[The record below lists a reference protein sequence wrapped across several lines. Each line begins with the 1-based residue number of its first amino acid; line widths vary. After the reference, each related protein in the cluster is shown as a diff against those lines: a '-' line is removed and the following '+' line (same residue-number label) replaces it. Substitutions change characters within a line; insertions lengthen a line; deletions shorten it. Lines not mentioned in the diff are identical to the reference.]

1 MTSMPSRHVLLIE
14 SNTSG
19 TGADFVARSLALRLT
34 PILITVD
41 PTKYSSLG
49 FPDVQT
55 VEVEKTSPDV
65 ILSTLAD
72 HGIDQ
77 ATVVGVTSSSDA
89 GALAAAVLAR
99 RMGLP
104 GPDPAAVE
112 TARDKY
118 SARRAL
124 ADTTLNP
131 WFADAGK
138 VDWAESLRRC
148 PDGLVAKPQSGTG
161 SMEVSIIRA
170 PEDLPASAPTPGQM
184 LLEERVPGTEY
195 SAEFIGSVCLGV
207 CLKRT
212 NGLGLELGHEFPASD
227 DADLQNQLIRAATQ
241 AMSALELDGC
251 AAHVEL
257 IRDVRTGGIKV
268 VEINPRLAGGRIPD
282 LVRLATNCDPII
294 ETIRLATEPGYNP
307 SDIKPLRGAAIEFMV
322 RQVGEAPQ
330 PDGLEQAWNS
340 VGVVDLE
347 VYPHRLQDLDTP
359 VNGDFRDRIGHVICV
374 GGTGVLASRY
384 ASEAVRRVP
393 WGSTAAV
400 IEGEPGGTTLVDWT
414 REHDKRPVGLVR
426 GTEPSHEF
434 LSHRLQATGHLAE
447 EVIDGREVP
456 GRPRTAKALR
466 NRLAQRYH
474 TMRRALMGTARTRA
488 KEFFVYDKLSSPRS
502 QRVFVNLA
510 LAPDGALPSEPRMDY
525 IVFKGCGV
533 VPKRLLDQAHPPIL
547 NIHGGWLPNYRGNHC
562 YFYAYYH
569 EATGRDPELLVGST
583 LHEVTPKVDD
593 GTILDYS
600 RTPAATAQSVE
611 HAYCMGE
618 LISFE
623 RFIRSLHFPAP
634 RRFARNAQVPND
646 VRRHQPKESSKL
658 YLTKDR
664 TPREEVKLGLRTM
677 RLPFDKWLYRKKQ
690 ITTAKEGV

>member
-1 MTSMPSRHVLLIE
+1 MTSTPPRYVLLIE

-19 TGADFVARSLALRLT
+19 TGADFVSRSRALGLT
-34 PILITVD
+34 PILVTVD
-41 PTKYSSLG
+41 STKYSSIG
-49 FPDVQT
+49 FPEVQV

-65 ILSTLAD
+65 ILSTLVD

-77 ATVVGVTSSSDA
+77 TTVVGVTSSSDA
-89 GALAAAVLAR
+89 GAFAAAALAR

-118 SARRAL
+118 AARRAL

-131 WFADAGK
+131 CFADAGE

-148 PDGLVAKPQSGTG
+148 PDGLVAKPQRGTG

-170 PEDLPASAPTPGQM
+170 PEDLPASVPSPGQM
-184 LLEERVPGTEY
+184 LLEERVPGAEY
-195 SAEFIGSVCLGV
+195 SAEFLGSICLGV

-212 NGLGLELGHEFPASD
+212 NGLGIELGHEFPASD
-227 DADLQNQLIRAATQ
+227 DEDLLHQLTRAATQ

-257 IRDVRTGGIKV
+257 IRDVRTGHIKV
-268 VEINPRLAGGRIPD
+268 IEINPRLAGGRIPD

-294 ETIRLATEPGYNP
+294 ETIRLATEPGYR
-307 SDIKPLRGAAIEFMV
+307 SADIKPLRGAAIEFMV
-322 RQVGEAPQ
+322 RQVDGAPR
-330 PDGLEQAWNS
+330 PGGLEQAWNS

-347 VYPHRLQDLDTP
+347 VYPHRLQELGTP

-374 GGTGVLASRY
+374 GSTGVLASRHVG
-384 ASEAVRRVP
+384 EAVHRVT
-393 WGSTAAV
+393 WGSSTAV
-400 IEGEPGGTTLVDWT
+400 TEDVPGGTTLVDWT
-414 REHDKRPVGLVR
+414 REHHKRPVGLVR
-426 GTEPSHEF
+426 GTESSHEF
-434 LSHRLQATGHLAE
+434 LSHRLQATEHLAE
-447 EVIDGREVP
+447 EVIDGREVS
-456 GRPRTAKALR
+456 GRPRTIKALR
-466 NRLAQRYH
+466 NRFAQRYH
-474 TMRRALMGTARTRA
+474 STRRVLMRTASIRT
-488 KEFFVYDKLSSPRS
+488 KEFFVYDKLSRPSN
-502 QRVFVNLA
+502 QRVFANLA
-510 LAPDGALPSEPRMDY
+510 LAPDYALPSEPRLDY

-533 VPKRLLDQAHPPIL
+533 VPKRLLDHARPPVL

-569 EATGRDPELLVGST
+569 EAAERDLELLVGST

-600 RTPAATAQSVE
+600 RTPAATARSVE
-611 HAYCMGE
+611 HAYCLGE

-623 RFIRSLHFPAP
+623 RFIRSLHFPST
-634 RRFARNAQVPND
+634 RRFARNAQVPDD
-646 VRRHQPKESSKL
+646 VRRHQPKEPSRL
-658 YLTKDR
+658 YLTKNR
-664 TPREEVKLGLRTM
+664 TPAEEVKLSLRKLGIPFIK
-677 RLPFDKWLYRKKQ
+677 RLA
-690 ITTAKEGV
+690 AKSKER